1 MEEILKDPGCFSK
14 GNKKK
19 IKRFGKT
26 VAVAFCYVIVS
37 SNSYFILL
45 KKFRLYFWVLG
56 KNFPLHQ

>member
-37 SNSYFILL
+37 SNTYFILL
-45 KKFRLYFWVLG
+45 KKFRLYF
-56 KNFPLHQ
+56 